1 MKREVRVED
10 AVGMVLAHDLTK
22 IVPGEFKGRLFQKGH
37 VISEGDIDQLLAIGK
52 EHIYVLSLEQ
62 GEVHEDDAARRMAAA
77 IAHSSLLFSEPN
89 EGKVTVKA
97 AHAGLLTIDVEALLA
112 VNALGE
118 LAVVTK
124 RTNSPVT
131 EKQSVA
137 GLRAIPLIVR
147 DERLTAFETILTKTG
162 PLLEILPF
170 RRASVG
176 IVTTG
181 SEVYKGRI
189 EDRFGPVLRA
199 KLQAY
204 GAHWLGQ
211 EIVDDATDVIAQAID
226 RLIDAGADI
235 VLVTGGMSVDPDDRS
250 PGAIA
255 KAATEVVS
263 YGMPMLPG
271 SMSMLAYQ
279 HEVVLMG
286 LPGCVIF
293 DSVTAFD
300 YLLPRVL
307 AGQRLTGSDIAELG
321 HGGLL

>member
-1 MKREVRVED
+1 MKREIRVED

-37 VISEGDIDQLLAIGK
+37 VVAEKDIEQLLAIGK
-52 EHIYVLSLEQ
+52 EHIYVLSLEED
-62 GEVHEDDAARRMAAA
+62 EVHEDVAASRMAAA
-77 IAHSSLLFSEPN
+77 IAHRSLLFSEPN
-89 EGKVTVKA
+89 EGKVTVKS
-97 AHAGLLTIDVEALLA
+97 AHAGLLTIDVEALYA
-112 VNALGE
+112 VNALGD

-124 RTNSPVT
+124 RAHSAVT
-131 EKQSVA
+131 ENQTVA

-147 DERLTAFETILTKTG
+147 DERLTAFETILAKTG
-162 PLLEILPF
+162 PLLEVLPF

-176 IVTTG
+176 VVTTG

-199 KLQAY
+199 KLQIY
-204 GAHWLGQ
+204 GARWLGQ
-211 EIVDDATDVIAQAID
+211 EIVDDATDMIAQAID
-226 RLIDAGADI
+226 GLIERGADI

-255 KAATEVVS
+255 KVATEVVS
-263 YGMPMLPG
+263 YGVPMLPG
-271 SMSMLAYQ
+271 SMSMLAYR
-279 HEVVLMG
+279 HDVVLMG

-300 YLLPRVL
+300 HLLPRVL
-307 AGQRLTGSDIAELG
+307 AGQRLTGADIAELG

>member
-1 MKREVRVED
+1 MKREIRVED

-37 VISEGDIDQLLAIGK
+37 VVAEKDIEQLLAIGK
-52 EHIYVLSLEQ
+52 EHIYVLSLEED
-62 GEVHEDDAARRMAAA
+62 EVHEDVAASRMAAA
-77 IAHSSLLFSEPN
+77 IAHRSLLFSEPN
-89 EGKVTVKA
+89 EGKVTVKS
-97 AHAGLLTIDVEALLA
+97 AHAGLLTIDVEALYA
-112 VNALGE
+112 VNALGD

-124 RTNSPVT
+124 RAHSAVT
-131 EKQSVA
+131 ENQTVA

-147 DERLTAFETILTKTG
+147 DERLTAFETILAKAG
-162 PLLEILPF
+162 PLLEVLPF

-176 IVTTG
+176 VVTTG

-199 KLQAY
+199 KLQIY
-204 GAHWLGQ
+204 GARWLGQ
-211 EIVDDATDVIAQAID
+211 EIVDDATDMIAQAID
-226 RLIDAGADI
+226 GLIERGADI

-255 KAATEVVS
+255 KVATEVVS
-263 YGMPMLPG
+263 YGVPMLPG
-271 SMSMLAYQ
+271 SMSMLAYR
-279 HEVVLMG
+279 HDVVLMG

-300 YLLPRVL
+300 HLLPRVL
-307 AGQRLTGSDIAELG
+307 AGQRLTGADIAELG

>member
-22 IVPGEFKGRLFQKGH
+22 IVPGEFKGRLFKKGH
-37 VISEGDIDQLLAIGK
+37 VIKEDDIEQLLAIGK
-52 EHIYVLSLEQ
+52 EHIYVLSLEP

-77 IAHSSLLFSEPN
+77 LAHSSLFFSEPD

-97 AHAGLLTIDVEALLA
+97 VHAGLLTIDVETLRA

-118 LAVVTK
+118 LAVVTR
-124 RTNSPVT
+124 RTNSAVI

-137 GLRAIPLIVR
+137 GLRAIPLVVGE
-147 DERLTAFETILTKTG
+147 ERLTAYETLLAKTG
-162 PLLEILPF
+162 PLLTVLPF

-176 IVTTG
+176 VVTTG
-181 SEVYKGRI
+181 SEVFKGRI
-189 EDRFGPVLRA
+189 EDRFGPVLRT
-199 KLQAY
+199 KLQVY

-211 EIVDDATDVIAQAID
+211 EIVDDATYSIVQAID
-226 RLIDAGADI
+226 RLIDRGADI

-250 PGAIA
+250 PGAIRE
-255 KAATEVVS
+255 AATEVVS

-279 HEVVLMG
+279 RDVVLMG

-300 YLLPRVL
+300 HLLPRVL
-307 AGQRLTGSDIAELG
+307 AGQRLTGADIAELG
-321 HGGLL
+321 HGGML

>member
-1 MKREVRVED
+1 MKREIRVED
-10 AVGMVLAHDLTK
+10 AVGKVLAHDLTK

-37 VISEGDIDQLLAIGK
+37 VIVEKDIEQLLAIGK
-52 EHIYVLSLEQ
+52 EHIYVLSLEE
-62 GEVHEDDAARRMAAA
+62 GEVHEDVAASRMAAA
-77 IAHSSLLFSEPN
+77 IAHRSLLFSEPN
-89 EGKVTVKA
+89 EGKVTVKS
-97 AHAGLLTIDVEALLA
+97 AHAGLLRIDVKALYA
-112 VNALGE
+112 VNALGD

-124 RTNSPVT
+124 RAHSAVT
-131 EKQSVA
+131 ENQTVA

-147 DERLTAFETILTKTG
+147 DERLTSFETTLEKTG
-162 PLLEILPF
+162 PLLEVLPF

-176 IVTTG
+176 VVTTG

-199 KLQAY
+199 KLQVY
-204 GAHWLGQ
+204 GARWLGQ
-211 EIVDDATDVIAQAID
+211 EIVDDATDMIAQAID
-226 RLIDAGADI
+226 RLIERGADI

-263 YGMPMLPG
+263 YGVPMLPG
-271 SMSMLAYQ
+271 SMSMLAYR
-279 HEVVLMG
+279 HDVVLMG

-300 YLLPRVL
+300 HLLPRVL
-307 AGQRLTGSDIAELG
+307 AGQRLTGADIAELG